1 MEVDTAETDYL
12 LGLLGEGHVE
22 YDSERVEGRDPT
34 LEQMVEVALQVR
46 ETFSLLFVTFFSTH
60 SLFPSPDSDKSRG
73 RIFPDGGGG
82 AYRPR
87 SP

>member
-1 MEVDTAETDYL
+1 MLEIQVMRADDLMEVDTSETDYL

-46 ETFSLLFVTFFSTH
+46 NLSFCPHRVFLHKTF
-60 SLFPSPDSDKSRG
+60 
-73 RIFPDGGGG
+73 I
-82 AYRPR
+82 
-87 SP
+87 